1 MSLNSKERNDI
12 IEEYVK
18 YKQKIKQVETELHNY
33 LLNSK
38 LLDVELKTLMEN
50 DNILQLKRI
59 TSSAKN
65 KASLISKIKLNIDL
79 LKLQEKNI
87 INRLNN
93 EEKLLYKEL
102 LDLDKKFDSWKINSN
117 IRKSNKVINY
127 KVSFFNNKLTDFPL
141 ELTEFE
147 EFITCSGPTGGW
159 EEYDHKLFLK
169 YRNKSQT
176 QDIFLKQLSKH
187 IIGKSYENIEE
198 HEKWYKEYLEKKQKK
213 QMAILNWKIEKE
225 KEQTQKFIY
234 EKEKKLVG
242 MKNNLNDEMI
252 RAKKLK
258 AIALWKL
265 RKEEQQKNNEKN
277 QKQLALQENKLKE
290 KKKREQERNCEKGRK
305 YQQHKL
311 KMKESLDVKNS
322 SNHIN
327 YSIQYF
333 QEKDKEKEKKVKE
346 RLQMKE
352 MEKEKQNLRLE
363 KLKQKV
369 SVTGRKDSSRIF
381 QCTTSWREKLKKD
394 LTQTSVLSYTIQ
406 HKAIPEWRKNI
417 NAEKVFHK
425 LPC

>member
-59 TSSAKN
+59 TSYNELQNKITRTKENIKVLSEWLPVTLNSFTIIEAAKN

-87 INRLNN
+87 
-93 EEKLLYKEL
+93 
-102 LDLDKKFDSWKINSN
+102 
-117 IRKSNKVINY
+117 
-127 KVSFFNNKLTDFPL
+127 LTDFPL

>member
-1 MSLNSKERNDI
+1 MSLNSKERKDI
-12 IEEYVK
+12 IENYLK

-59 TSSAKN
+59 TSYNELRNKITRINENIKILSEWLPVTLNSFTVIEAAKN

-87 INRLNN
+87 INRLTI

-117 IRKSNKVINY
+117 IRNSNKVINY
-127 KVSFFNNKLTDFPL
+127 KASFFNNRLTDFPP

-147 EFITCSGPTGGW
+147 EFIMCSGPTGGW

-169 YRNKSQT
+169 YRNKFQT

-213 QMAILNWKIEKE
+213 QTAILNWKIEKE
-225 KEQTQKFIY
+225 KEQTKKFIY

-252 RAKKLK
+252 RTKKLK

-290 KKKREQERNCEKGRK
+290 KKKKEQ
-305 YQQHKL
+305 
-311 KMKESLDVKNS
+311 
-322 SNHIN
+322 I
-327 YSIQYF
+327 
-333 QEKDKEKEKKVKE
+333 
-346 RLQMKE
+346 
-352 MEKEKQNLRLE
+352 
-363 KLKQKV
+363 
-369 SVTGRKDSSRIF
+369 SVTGRTDPSRIF
-381 QCTTSWREKLKKD
+381 QCTTSWKEKLKKD
-394 LTQTSVLSYTIQ
+394 LTHIPVLSYTIQ

>member
-1 MSLNSKERNDI
+1 MGRPLGEGQGPKYSGLTSHKKFRWSCSSRFYHGFTERLNSKERKDI
-12 IEEYVK
+12 IENYLK

-87 INRLNN
+87 INRLTI

-117 IRKSNKVINY
+117 IRNSNKVINY
-127 KVSFFNNKLTDFPL
+127 KASFFNNRLTDFPP

-147 EFITCSGPTGGW
+147 EFIMCSGPTGGW

-169 YRNKSQT
+169 YRNKFQT

-213 QMAILNWKIEKE
+213 QTAILNWKIEKE
-225 KEQTQKFIY
+225 KEQTKKFIY

-252 RAKKLK
+252 RTKKLK

-290 KKKREQERNCEKGRK
+290 KKKKEQ
-305 YQQHKL
+305 
-311 KMKESLDVKNS
+311 
-322 SNHIN
+322 I
-327 YSIQYF
+327 
-333 QEKDKEKEKKVKE
+333 
-346 RLQMKE
+346 
-352 MEKEKQNLRLE
+352 
-363 KLKQKV
+363 
-369 SVTGRKDSSRIF
+369 SVTGRTDPSRIF
-381 QCTTSWREKLKKD
+381 QCTTSWKEKLKKD
-394 LTQTSVLSYTIQ
+394 LTHIPVLSYTIQ

>member
-1 MSLNSKERNDI
+1 MGRPLGEGQGPKYSGLTSHKKFRWSCSSRFYHGFTERLNSKERKDI
-12 IEEYVK
+12 IENYLK

-59 TSSAKN
+59 TSYNELRNKITRINENIKILSEWLPVTLNSFTVIEAAKN

-87 INRLNN
+87 
-93 EEKLLYKEL
+93 
-102 LDLDKKFDSWKINSN
+102 
-117 IRKSNKVINY
+117 
-127 KVSFFNNKLTDFPL
+127 LTDFPP

-147 EFITCSGPTGGW
+147 EFIMCSGPTGGW

-169 YRNKSQT
+169 YRNKFQT

-213 QMAILNWKIEKE
+213 QTAILNWKIEKE
-225 KEQTQKFIY
+225 KEQTKKFIY

-252 RAKKLK
+252 RTKKLK

-290 KKKREQERNCEKGRK
+290 KKKKEQ
-305 YQQHKL
+305 
-311 KMKESLDVKNS
+311 
-322 SNHIN
+322 I
-327 YSIQYF
+327 
-333 QEKDKEKEKKVKE
+333 
-346 RLQMKE
+346 
-352 MEKEKQNLRLE
+352 
-363 KLKQKV
+363 
-369 SVTGRKDSSRIF
+369 SVTGRTDPSRIF
-381 QCTTSWREKLKKD
+381 QCTTSWKEKLKKD
-394 LTQTSVLSYTIQ
+394 LTHIPVLSYTIQ

>member
-1 MSLNSKERNDI
+1 MGRPLGEGQGPKYSGLTSHKKFRWSCSSRFYHGFTERLNSKERKDI
-12 IEEYVK
+12 IENYLK

-87 INRLNN
+87 
-93 EEKLLYKEL
+93 
-102 LDLDKKFDSWKINSN
+102 
-117 IRKSNKVINY
+117 
-127 KVSFFNNKLTDFPL
+127 LTDFPP

-147 EFITCSGPTGGW
+147 EFIMCSGPTGGW

-169 YRNKSQT
+169 YRNKFQT

-213 QMAILNWKIEKE
+213 QTAILNWKIEKE
-225 KEQTQKFIY
+225 KEQTKKFIY

-252 RAKKLK
+252 RTKKLK

-290 KKKREQERNCEKGRK
+290 KKKKEQ
-305 YQQHKL
+305 
-311 KMKESLDVKNS
+311 
-322 SNHIN
+322 I
-327 YSIQYF
+327 
-333 QEKDKEKEKKVKE
+333 
-346 RLQMKE
+346 
-352 MEKEKQNLRLE
+352 
-363 KLKQKV
+363 
-369 SVTGRKDSSRIF
+369 SVTGRTDPSRIF
-381 QCTTSWREKLKKD
+381 QCTTSWKEKLKKD
-394 LTQTSVLSYTIQ
+394 LTHIPVLSYTIQ